1 MDQHPIPRQIT
12 TFEFKLIGFMTLKQ
26 FIYIIIFCVI
36 GFIVYGLTPIPYLN
50 ILLAIITTCI
60 GFALAFLPINDRSLD
75 VWVKN
80 LIKRLTSPTQY
91 IFKKENPPPIFLLNV
106 SLTSPPHIVA
116 THIDAKDK
124 LSEYLR
130 KNQSQSILINQ
141 QKKQKI
147 NQYLVSPISYF
158 QQNKSTQKTIDK
170 NINSSKKQNTSFST
184 PKTPFL
190 TGIVRNYKSIPLPG
204 VLIYI
209 KKTENSQPI
218 RILKTNNHGVFLT
231 FNPLPEDNYIF
242 QIKDTK
248 QQYNF
253 DTIKLRIEKNNQKP
267 IEIFSKELL

>member
-26 FIYIIIFCVI
+26 FIYVIIFCVV
-36 GFIVYGLTPIPYLN
+36 GFVVYGLTPIPYLN
-50 ILLAIITTCI
+50 ILLAIITVCI
-60 GFALAFLPINDRSLD
+60 GLVLAFLPINDRPLD

-106 SLTSPPHIVA
+106 SLTSPPHIVT

-130 KNQSQSILINQ
+130 KNQGQSILTNQ
-141 QKKQKI
+141 QKKQQI
-147 NQYLVSPISYF
+147 NQYLVSPISSF
-158 QQNKSTQKTIDK
+158 QQSKPPQKTINE
-170 NINSSKKQNTSFST
+170 NISPSKTQNTPLFT

-204 VLIYI
+204 ILIYI
-209 KKTENSQPI
+209 KKTENSQPL

-231 FNPLPEDNYIF
+231 FNPLSEGEYIF